1 MNKHTAFRLTSTENG
16 KTGTTY
22 TRNSRARIYSYCVV
36 GVVYYRDGTTTE
48 EVMWTSRMDLAQK
61 KLQNMRT
68 DWPAPETARTQKYAR
83 STKALPGRHSSLTQ
97 FFKRVLLEERSAVR
111 CLLESIQGRSRG
123 SQVRAR
129 EETRVTHPASRNP

>member
-61 KLQNMRT
+61 KSSEHAHGLASAR
-68 DWPAPETARTQKYAR
+68 DSPYPEIREIYEGATGETFILDA
-83 STKALPGRHSSLTQ
+83 
-97 FFKRVLLEERSAVR
+97 VL
-111 CLLESIQGRSRG
+111 
-123 SQVRAR
+123 
-129 EETRVTHPASRNP
+129 